1 MKKEKNGRKK
11 RFFTVPKIIL
21 TTIIIMILIIAGA
34 IFAVSNTLSN
44 MMKSDIDK
52 SDLAVNDELY
62 SELAE
67 YGITKKEFD
76 SIVNIAFFGSDSR
89 DLNNI
94 NSGRADT
101 IMIISINPTKKS
113 VKMISIPRDTY
124 VDVPGYGKTK
134 INHSYAYGQ
143 EQLSIKTINSN
154 FGLNITEYVTI
165 NFEGLINV
173 INAVGGVDLTITKG
187 ELKVLNDYLAESYS
201 VSGKTYAPMT
211 EYGDVHLNGEQALA
225 HCRDRYV
232 GSDFTRAER
241 QREVLTKVVEKISQ
255 KSFGE
260 IMDLVDIFLKQV
272 RTNINVSDYLGM
284 AASAFTNIN
293 DYTSNMISAQVP
305 STSYGKGDYIDGV
318 YYFVAD
324 LDTCKKDIYDY
335 IYNK

>member
-1 MKKEKNGRKK
+1 MEKERKKK
-11 RFFTVPKIIL
+11 RFITVPKVIIA
-21 TTIIIMILIIAGA
+21 IIIIIILIITIT
-34 IFAVSNTLSN
+34 IFAITSTLSN
-44 MMKSDIDK
+44 MMKMELDE

-62 SELAE
+62 DELSE

-76 SIVNIAFFGSDSR
+76 SIINIAFFGSDSR
-89 DLNNI
+89 DLNNM

-101 IMIISINPTKKS
+101 IMIISVNPTKKS
-113 VKMISIPRDTY
+113 IKMISIPRDTY
-124 VDVPGYGKTK
+124 VNVPGYGKTK

-143 EQLSIKTINSN
+143 EQLAIKTINSN

-173 INAVGGVDLTITKG
+173 INAVGGVDINISK
-187 ELKVLNDYLAESYS
+187 EERDVLNEYLKDSYQIM
-201 VSGKTYAPMT
+201 GKEYVPMT

-241 QREVLTKVVEKISQ
+241 QREVLTEVMGKISQ

-260 IMDLVDIFLKQV
+260 MLDLVDIFLQQV
-272 RTNINVSDYLGM
+272 RTNINVSEYLGL
-284 AASAFTNIN
+284 AASAFTNKD
-293 DYTSNMISAQVP
+293 DYMNNIISAQVP
-305 STSYGKGDYIDGV
+305 STDYGKGDYIDGI

-324 LDTCKKDIYDY
+324 LDTCKEDMYEY

>member
-1 MKKEKNGRKK
+1 MKKEKK
-11 RFFTVPKIIL
+11 RRFITVPKIIL
-21 TTIIIMILIIAGA
+21 AIILIIILIIAIA
-34 IFAVSNTLSN
+34 IFAISNTLSN
-44 MMKSDIDK
+44 MMKADIDT

-62 SELAE
+62 NELTE

-76 SIVNIAFFGSDSR
+76 SIINIAFFGSDSR
-89 DLNNI
+89 DLKNM

-124 VDVPGYGKTK
+124 VNVPGHGKTK

-143 EQLSIKTINSN
+143 EQLAIKTINSN

-173 INAVGGVDLTITKG
+173 INAVGGVDINISK
-187 ELKVLNDYLAESYS
+187 EERDVLNEYLKESYKIM
-201 VSGKTYAPMT
+201 GKEYVPMT

-241 QREVLTKVVEKISQ
+241 QREVLTKVMEKVSK

-272 RTNINVSDYLGM
+272 RTNINVSEYLGLG
-284 AASAFTNIN
+284 ASAFTNMS
-293 DYTSNMISAQVP
+293 DYMSNVISAQVP
-305 STSYGKGDYIDGV
+305 STDYGKGDYINGT

-324 LDTCKKDIYDY
+324 LDTCKKDMYDY

>member
-1 MKKEKNGRKK
+1 MEKEKKKK
-11 RFFTVPKIIL
+11 RFITVPKVIIA
-21 TTIIIMILIIAGA
+21 IIIIIILIITIT
-34 IFAVSNTLSN
+34 IFAITNTLSN
-44 MMKSDIDK
+44 MMKMELDE

-62 SELAE
+62 DELSE

-76 SIVNIAFFGSDSR
+76 SIINIAFFGSDSR
-89 DLNNI
+89 DLSNM

-101 IMIISINPTKKS
+101 IMIISVNPTKKS
-113 VKMISIPRDTY
+113 IKLISIPRDTY
-124 VDVPGYGKTK
+124 VNVPGYGKTK

-143 EQLSIKTINSN
+143 EQLAIKTINSN

-173 INAVGGVDLTITKG
+173 INAVGGVDINISK
-187 ELKVLNDYLAESYS
+187 EERDVLNDYLAESYS
-201 VSGKTYAPMT
+201 IMGKEYVPMT

-241 QREVLTKVVEKISQ
+241 QREVLTEVMGKISQ

-260 IMDLVDIFLKQV
+260 MLDLVDIFLQQV
-272 RTNINVSDYLGM
+272 RTNINVSEYLGL
-284 AASAFTNIN
+284 AASAFTNKD
-293 DYTSNMISAQVP
+293 DYMNNIISAQVP
-305 STSYGKGDYIDGV
+305 STDYGKGDYIDGV

-324 LDTCKKDIYDY
+324 LDTCKKDMYEY

>member
-1 MKKEKNGRKK
+1 MKKEKK
-11 RFFTVPKIIL
+11 RRFITVPKIIL
-21 TTIIIMILIIAGA
+21 AIILIIILIIGIA
-34 IFAVSNTLSN
+34 IFAISNTLSN
-44 MMKSDIDK
+44 MMKADIDT

-62 SELAE
+62 DELTE

-76 SIVNIAFFGSDSR
+76 SIINIAFFGSDSR
-89 DLNNI
+89 DLANM

-101 IMIISINPTKKS
+101 IMVISVNPIKKS
-113 VKMISIPRDTY
+113 IKMISIPRDTY
-124 VDVPGYGKTK
+124 VSVPGHGKTK

-143 EQLSIKTINSN
+143 EQLAIKTINSN

-173 INAVGGVDLTITKG
+173 INAVGGVDINISK
-187 ELKVLNDYLAESYS
+187 EERDVLNEYLKDSYKIM
-201 VSGKTYAPMT
+201 GKEYVPMT

-241 QREVLTKVVEKISQ
+241 QREVLTKVMEKVSQ
-255 KSFGE
+255 KSLGE
-260 IMDLVDIFLKQV
+260 IMDLADIFLKQV
-272 RTNINVSDYLGM
+272 RTNINVTEYLGM
-284 AASAFTNIN
+284 GASAFTNMN
-293 DYTSNMISAQVP
+293 EYMSNIISAQVP
-305 STSYGKGDYIDGV
+305 STDYGKGDYIDGV

-324 LDTCKKDIYDY
+324 LDTCKKDMYDY

>member
-1 MKKEKNGRKK
+1 MGKEKKKK
-11 RFFTVPKIIL
+11 RIITVPRVIIAIVVIIIL
-21 TTIIIMILIIAGA
+21 IVAIT
-34 IFAVSNTLSN
+34 IFAITNTLSN
-44 MMKSDIDK
+44 MMKMELDE

-62 SELAE
+62 NELSE

-76 SIVNIAFFGSDSR
+76 SIINIAFFGSDSR
-89 DLNNI
+89 DLSNMDA
-94 NSGRADT
+94 GRADT
-101 IMIISINPTKKS
+101 MMIVSINPTKKS
-113 VKMISIPRDTY
+113 IKLISIPRDTY
-124 VDVPGYGKTK
+124 VNVPGYGNTK

-143 EQLSIKTINSN
+143 EQLAIKTINSN

-173 INAVGGVDLTITKG
+173 INAVGGVDINISK
-187 ELKVLNDYLAESYS
+187 EERDVLNDYLAESYS
-201 VSGKTYAPMT
+201 IMGKEYVPMT

-241 QREVLTKVVEKISQ
+241 QREVLTEVMGKISQ

-260 IMDLVDIFLKQV
+260 MLDLVDIFLQQV
-272 RTNINVSDYLGM
+272 RTNINVSEYLGL
-284 AASAFTNIN
+284 AASAFTNKDEYMNNI
-293 DYTSNMISAQVP
+293 ISTQVP
-305 STSYGKGDYIDGV
+305 STDYGKGEYIDGI

-324 LDTCKKDIYDY
+324 LDTCKQDMYEY

>member
-1 MKKEKNGRKK
+1 MKKEEKKK
-11 RFFTVPKIIL
+11 RIITVPRVIIA
-21 TTIIIMILIIAGA
+21 IVVVIILIITIT
-34 IFAVSNTLSN
+34 IFAITSTLSN
-44 MMKSDIDK
+44 MMKMELDE

-62 SELAE
+62 DELTE

-76 SIVNIAFFGSDSR
+76 SIINIAFFGSDSR
-89 DLNNI
+89 DLNNM

-101 IMIISINPTKKS
+101 IMIISVNPTKKS
-113 VKMISIPRDTY
+113 IKMISIPRDTY
-124 VDVPGYGKTK
+124 VNVPGYGKTK

-143 EQLSIKTINSN
+143 EQLAIKTINSN

-173 INAVGGVDLTITKG
+173 INAVGGVDINISK
-187 ELKVLNDYLAESYS
+187 EERDVLNEYLKDSYQIM
-201 VSGKTYAPMT
+201 GKEYVPMT

-241 QREVLTKVVEKISQ
+241 QREVLTEVMGKISQ

-260 IMDLVDIFLKQV
+260 MLDLVDIFLQQV
-272 RTNINVSDYLGM
+272 RTNINVSEYLGL
-284 AASAFTNIN
+284 AASAFTNKD
-293 DYTSNMISAQVP
+293 DYMNNIISAQVP
-305 STSYGKGDYIDGV
+305 STDYGKGDYIDGI

-324 LDTCKKDIYDY
+324 LDTCKKDMYEY

>member
-1 MKKEKNGRKK
+1 MKKEKK
-11 RFFTVPKIIL
+11 RRFITVPKIIL
-21 TTIIIMILIIAGA
+21 AIVLIIIIIVAIS
-34 IFAVSNTLSN
+34 IFAISNTLSN
-44 MMKSDIDK
+44 MMKADIDT

-62 SELAE
+62 DELTE

-76 SIVNIAFFGSDSR
+76 SIINIAFFGSDSR
-89 DLNNI
+89 DLKNM

-101 IMIISINPTKKS
+101 IMIISINPNKKS

-124 VDVPGYGKTK
+124 VNVPVYGKTK

-143 EQLSIKTINSN
+143 EQLAIKTINSN

-173 INAVGGVDLTITKG
+173 INAVGGVDINISKD
-187 ELKVLNDYLAESYS
+187 ELKVLNDYLAESYKIM
-201 VSGKTYAPMT
+201 GKEYVPMT

-241 QREVLTKVVEKISQ
+241 QREVLTKVMEKISQ

-272 RTNINVSDYLGM
+272 RTNINVSEYLGL
-284 AASAFTNIN
+284 AASAFTNMG
-293 DYTSNMISAQVP
+293 DYMSNVISAQVP
-305 STSYGKGDYIDGV
+305 STDYGKGDYINGT

-324 LDTCKKDIYDY
+324 LDTCKKDMYEY

>member
-1 MKKEKNGRKK
+1 MKKEKK
-11 RFFTVPKIIL
+11 RRFITVPKIIL
-21 TTIIIMILIIAGA
+21 TIILIIILIIAIA
-34 IFAVSNTLSN
+34 IFAISNTLSN
-44 MMKSDIDK
+44 MMKADIDT

-62 SELAE
+62 NELTE

-76 SIVNIAFFGSDSR
+76 SIINIAFFGSDSR
-89 DLNNI
+89 DLKNM

-124 VDVPGYGKTK
+124 VNVPGHGKTK

-143 EQLSIKTINSN
+143 EQLAIKTINSN

-173 INAVGGVDLTITKG
+173 INAVGGVDINISK
-187 ELKVLNDYLAESYS
+187 EERDVLNEYLKESYKIM
-201 VSGKTYAPMT
+201 GKEYVPMT

-241 QREVLTKVVEKISQ
+241 QREVLTKVMEKISQ

-272 RTNINVSDYLGM
+272 RTNINVSEYLGLG
-284 AASAFTNIN
+284 ASAFTNMS
-293 DYTSNMISAQVP
+293 DYMSNVISAQVP
-305 STSYGKGDYIDGV
+305 STDYGKGDYINGT

-324 LDTCKKDIYDY
+324 LDTCKKDMYDY

>member
-1 MKKEKNGRKK
+1 MEKKDKNKK
-11 RFFTVPKIIL
+11 IITIPRVVLAIIVLLIIIVAIAIFTVLGK
-21 TTIIIMILIIAGA
+21 
-34 IFAVSNTLSN
+34 LSN
-44 MMKSDIDK
+44 MTKADIDK

-62 SELAE
+62 DELAE

-76 SIVNIAFFGSDSR
+76 SIINLAFFGSDSR
-89 DLNNI
+89 DLTNMDA
-94 NSGRADT
+94 GRADT
-101 IMIISINPTKKS
+101 IMVISINPTKES
-113 VKMISIPRDTY
+113 IKMISIPRDTY
-124 VDVPGYGKTK
+124 VNVPGYGKTK

-143 EQLSIKTINSN
+143 EQLAIKTINSN
-154 FGLNITEYVTI
+154 FGLNITEYITI

-173 INAVGGVDLTITKG
+173 INAVGGVDINISKD
-187 ELKVLNDYLAESYS
+187 ELRVLNDYLYESYQ
-201 VSGKTYAPMT
+201 VSGKNYEPMT

-241 QREVLTKVVEKISQ
+241 QREVLSKVMEKVSQ

-272 RTNINVSDYLGM
+272 RTNINVTEYLGLG
-284 AASAFTNIN
+284 ASAFTNLK
-293 DYTSNMISAQVP
+293 DYMSNVVSTQVP
-305 STSYGKGDYIDGV
+305 STDYGRGQYINEV

-324 LDTCKKDIYDY
+324 LDTCKKDMYDY

>member
-1 MKKEKNGRKK
+1 MKKEKK
-11 RFFTVPKIIL
+11 RRFITVPKIIL
-21 TTIIIMILIIAGA
+21 AIILIIILIIAIA
-34 IFAVSNTLSN
+34 IFAISNTLSN
-44 MMKSDIDK
+44 MMKADIDT

-62 SELAE
+62 NELTE

-76 SIVNIAFFGSDSR
+76 SIINIAFFGSDSR
-89 DLNNI
+89 DLKNM

-124 VDVPGYGKTK
+124 VNVPGHGKTK

-143 EQLSIKTINSN
+143 EQLAIKTINSN

-173 INAVGGVDLTITKG
+173 INAVGGVDINISK
-187 ELKVLNDYLAESYS
+187 EERDVLNEYLKESYKIM
-201 VSGKTYAPMT
+201 GKEYVPMT

-241 QREVLTKVVEKISQ
+241 QREVLTKVMEKISQ

-272 RTNINVSDYLGM
+272 RTNINVSEYLGLG
-284 AASAFTNIN
+284 ASAFTNMS
-293 DYTSNMISAQVP
+293 DYMSNVISAQVP
-305 STSYGKGDYIDGV
+305 STDYGKGDYINGT

-324 LDTCKKDIYDY
+324 LDTCKKDMYDY

>member
-1 MKKEKNGRKK
+1 MKKEKK
-11 RFFTVPKIIL
+11 RRFITVPKIIL
-21 TTIIIMILIIAGA
+21 AIILIIIVIIAIA
-34 IFAVSNTLSN
+34 IFAISNTLSN
-44 MMKSDIDK
+44 MMKADIDT

-62 SELAE
+62 DELTE

-76 SIVNIAFFGSDSR
+76 SIINIAFFGSDSR
-89 DLNNI
+89 DLKNM

-124 VDVPGYGKTK
+124 VNVPGHGKTK

-143 EQLSIKTINSN
+143 EQLAIKTINSN

-173 INAVGGVDLTITKG
+173 INAVGGVDINISK
-187 ELKVLNDYLAESYS
+187 EERDVLNEYLKESYKIM
-201 VSGKTYAPMT
+201 GKEYVPMT

-241 QREVLTKVVEKISQ
+241 QREVLTKVMEKISQ

-272 RTNINVSDYLGM
+272 RTNINVSEYLGLG
-284 AASAFTNIN
+284 ASAFTNMS
-293 DYTSNMISAQVP
+293 DYMSNVISAQVP
-305 STSYGKGDYIDGV
+305 STDYGKGDYINGT

-324 LDTCKKDIYDY
+324 LDTCKKDMYDY

>member
-1 MKKEKNGRKK
+1 MKKEKK
-11 RFFTVPKIIL
+11 RRFITVPKIIL
-21 TTIIIMILIIAGA
+21 AIILIIILIIAIA
-34 IFAVSNTLSN
+34 IFAISNTLSN
-44 MMKSDIDK
+44 MMKADIDT

-62 SELAE
+62 DELTE

-76 SIVNIAFFGSDSR
+76 SIINIAFFGSDSR
-89 DLNNI
+89 DLANM

-101 IMIISINPTKKS
+101 IMVISVNPIKKS
-113 VKMISIPRDTY
+113 IKMISIPRDTY
-124 VDVPGYGKTK
+124 VSVPGHGKTK

-143 EQLSIKTINSN
+143 EQLAIKTINSN

-173 INAVGGVDLTITKG
+173 INAVGGVDINISK
-187 ELKVLNDYLAESYS
+187 EERDVLNEYLKDSYKIM
-201 VSGKTYAPMT
+201 GKEYVPMT

-241 QREVLTKVVEKISQ
+241 QREVLTKVMEKVSQ
-255 KSFGE
+255 KSLGE
-260 IMDLVDIFLKQV
+260 IMDLADIFLKQV
-272 RTNINVSDYLGM
+272 RTNINVTEYLGM
-284 AASAFTNIN
+284 GASAFTNMN
-293 DYTSNMISAQVP
+293 EYMSNIISAQVP
-305 STSYGKGDYIDGV
+305 STDYGKGDYIDGV

-324 LDTCKKDIYDY
+324 LDTCKKDMYDY

>member
-1 MKKEKNGRKK
+1 MKKEKKRK
-11 RFFTVPKIIL
+11 FITVPKIIL
-21 TTIIIMILIIAGA
+21 AIILIIILIIAIA
-34 IFAVSNTLSN
+34 IFAISNTLSN
-44 MMKSDIDK
+44 MMKADIDT

-62 SELAE
+62 DELTE

-76 SIVNIAFFGSDSR
+76 SIINIAFFGSDSR
-89 DLNNI
+89 DLKNM

-124 VDVPGYGKTK
+124 VNVPGYGKTK

-143 EQLSIKTINSN
+143 EQLAIKTINSN

-173 INAVGGVDLTITKG
+173 INAVGGVDINISKD
-187 ELKVLNDYLAESYS
+187 ELKVLNDYLAESYKIM
-201 VSGKTYAPMT
+201 GKEYVPMT

-241 QREVLTKVVEKISQ
+241 QREVLTKVMEKISQ

-272 RTNINVSDYLGM
+272 RTNINVSEYLGLG
-284 AASAFTNIN
+284 ASAFTNMS
-293 DYTSNMISAQVP
+293 DYMSNVISAQVP
-305 STSYGKGDYIDGV
+305 STDYGKGDYINGV

-324 LDTCKKDIYDY
+324 LDTCKKDMYDY

>member
-1 MKKEKNGRKK
+1 MEKERKK
-11 RFFTVPKIIL
+11 KRIITVPRVIIA
-21 TTIIIMILIIAGA
+21 IIIIIILIIAIT
-34 IFAVSNTLSN
+34 IFTITNTLSN
-44 MMKSDIDK
+44 MMKMELDE
-52 SDLAVNDELY
+52 SDLAINDELY
-62 SELAE
+62 DELTE

-76 SIVNIAFFGSDSR
+76 SIINIAFFGSDSR
-89 DLNNI
+89 DLSNM

-101 IMIISINPTKKS
+101 IMIISVNPTKKS
-113 VKMISIPRDTY
+113 IKLISIPRDTY
-124 VDVPGYGKTK
+124 VNVPGYGKTK

-143 EQLSIKTINSN
+143 EQLAIKTINSN

-173 INAVGGVDLTITKG
+173 INAVGGVDINISK
-187 ELKVLNDYLAESYS
+187 EERDVLNDYLAESYS
-201 VSGKTYAPMT
+201 IMGKEYVPMT

-241 QREVLTKVVEKISQ
+241 QREVLTEVMGKISQ

-260 IMDLVDIFLKQV
+260 MLDLVDIFLQQV
-272 RTNINVSDYLGM
+272 RTNINVSEYLGL
-284 AASAFTNIN
+284 AASAFTNKD
-293 DYTSNMISAQVP
+293 DYMNNIISAQVP
-305 STSYGKGDYIDGV
+305 STDYGKGDYIDGI

-324 LDTCKKDIYDY
+324 LDTCKKDMYEY

>member
-1 MKKEKNGRKK
+1 MKKEEKKK
-11 RFFTVPKIIL
+11 RIITVPRVIIAIVV
-21 TTIIIMILIIAGA
+21 IIILIITIT
-34 IFAVSNTLSN
+34 IFMITNTLSN
-44 MMKSDIDK
+44 MMKMELDEA
-52 SDLAVNDELY
+52 DLAVNNELYDELT
-62 SELAE
+62 E

-76 SIVNIAFFGSDSR
+76 SIINIAFFGSDSR
-89 DLNNI
+89 DLTNM

-101 IMIISINPTKKS
+101 IMIISVNPTKKS
-113 VKMISIPRDTY
+113 IKMISIPRDTY
-124 VDVPGYGKTK
+124 VNVPGYGNTK

-143 EQLSIKTINSN
+143 EQLAIKTINSN

-173 INAVGGVDLTITKG
+173 INAVGGVDINISK
-187 ELKVLNDYLAESYS
+187 EERDVLNEYLKDSYQIM
-201 VSGKTYAPMT
+201 GKEYVPMT

-241 QREVLTKVVEKISQ
+241 QREVLTEVMGKISQ

-260 IMDLVDIFLKQV
+260 MLDLVDIFLQQV
-272 RTNINVSDYLGM
+272 RTNINVSEYLGL
-284 AASAFTNIN
+284 AASAFTNKD
-293 DYTSNMISAQVP
+293 DYMNNIISAQVP
-305 STSYGKGDYIDGV
+305 STDYGKGDYIDGV

-324 LDTCKKDIYDY
+324 LDTCKKDMYEY

>member
-1 MKKEKNGRKK
+1 MEKERKKK
-11 RFFTVPKIIL
+11 RFITVPRVIIA
-21 TTIIIMILIIAGA
+21 IVVVIILIITIT
-34 IFAVSNTLSN
+34 IFAITSTLSN
-44 MMKSDIDK
+44 MMKMELDE

-62 SELAE
+62 DELTE

-76 SIVNIAFFGSDSR
+76 SIINIAFFGSDSR
-89 DLNNI
+89 DLNNM

-101 IMIISINPTKKS
+101 IMIISVNPTKKS
-113 VKMISIPRDTY
+113 IKMISIPRDTY
-124 VDVPGYGKTK
+124 VNVPGYGKTK

-143 EQLSIKTINSN
+143 EQLAIKTINSN

-173 INAVGGVDLTITKG
+173 INAVGGVDINISK
-187 ELKVLNDYLAESYS
+187 EERDVLNEYLKDSYQIM
-201 VSGKTYAPMT
+201 GKEYVPMT

-241 QREVLTKVVEKISQ
+241 QREVLTEVMGKISQ

-260 IMDLVDIFLKQV
+260 MLDLVDIFLQQV
-272 RTNINVSDYLGM
+272 RTNINVSEYLGL
-284 AASAFTNIN
+284 AASAFTNKD
-293 DYTSNMISAQVP
+293 DYMNNIISAQVP
-305 STSYGKGDYIDGV
+305 STDYGKGDYIDGI

-324 LDTCKKDIYDY
+324 LDTCKKDMYEY